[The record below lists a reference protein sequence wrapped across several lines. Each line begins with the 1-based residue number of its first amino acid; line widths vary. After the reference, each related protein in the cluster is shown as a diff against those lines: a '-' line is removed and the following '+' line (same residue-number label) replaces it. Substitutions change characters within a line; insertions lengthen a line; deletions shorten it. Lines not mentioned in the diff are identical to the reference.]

1 MKRVVAA
8 VLLLVVSCAP
18 GSERGRSG
26 DRMVVVATVSPITN
40 LVENV
45 GGGLIDLTGLVPEG
59 VNSHTFEPRPSDAKL
74 LAEAT
79 LIFMNGLH
87 LEEPTV
93 KLAESNL
100 RRGAK
105 IIKLADRSITEDEWI
120 FDFSFPESG
129 GDPNPH
135 LWTNPIYALEFVEI
149 IAEELSKADPRNA
162 SAYRKNETALKSK
175 IEAIDEAV
183 ESGTETVAVQNRK
196 LVTFH
201 DSFPYFAR
209 KYGWEIIG
217 AIQPSDFSEPTP
229 REVAALIDQ
238 IRNEGVPA
246 IFGSEVFASPVLEQ
260 IARESGARY
269 IADLRD
275 DDLPGDTGDPEH
287 SYLGLMRFDFVTIIS
302 ALGGE
307 ATALDSLDV
316 TNMAATD
323 AIYR

>member
-1 MKRVVAA
+1 
-8 VLLLVVSCAP
+8 
-18 GSERGRSG
+18 
-26 DRMVVVATVSPITN
+26 MVVVATVSPITN

-59 VNSHTFEPRPSDAKL
+59 VNLHTFEPRPSDAKL
-74 LAEAT
+74 LGEAT

-105 IIKLADRSITEDEWI
+105 IIKLADRAITEDDWI

-162 SAYRKNETALKSK
+162 AEYRENEAALKSK
-175 IEAIDEAV
+175 IEALDEAV
-183 ESGTETVAVQNRK
+183 ESATETVAVQNRK

-209 KYGWEIIG
+209 QYGWDIIG

-238 IRNEGVPA
+238 IRNERVPA

-260 IARESGARY
+260 IARESGAGY

-287 SYLGLMRFDFVTIIS
+287 SYLGLMRFDFVTIVS
-302 ALGGE
+302 ALGGQT
-307 ATALDSLDV
+307 TALDSLDV
-316 TNMAATD
+316 TNLAATD